1 MSKTTGWNIKMKSKK
16 IKMDYK
22 GTKNKMAEL
31 RNKLKIKEQL
41 IFHIMNAIYMGRWE
55 SDSAYESNDY
65 RMKTMRK
72 QLYYKG
78 LRIGFRQGI

>member
-1 MSKTTGWNIKMKSKK
+1 MKSKK

-41 IFHIMNAIYMGRWE
+41 IFHIMNAIYMGR
-55 SDSAYESNDY
+55 
-65 RMKTMRK
+65 
-72 QLYYKG
+72 
-78 LRIGFRQGI
+78 